1 MTTIKINNGDIFVDE
16 DTGQLTLITELEEA
30 SQSIAR
36 HILSEYN
43 SFFDEGN
50 ELITFSF
57 GASFGVLTE
66 SLVDQY
72 LTEAVNRLIIKQ
84 QEVDSDS
91 RILKVNQIKTRLVG
105 ISTLVFLIEVLFE
118 TGDTVSVIDKVNIK
132 PVGLDHLLDPSAF
145 LEV

>member
-1 MTTIKINNGDIFVDE
+1 MTTVQISNGDIFVND
-16 DTGQLTLITELEEA
+16 DNGRLGYLDGIEEA
-30 SQSIAR
+30 SQSVAR

-57 GASFGVLTE
+57 GGSFGTLTD

-84 QEVDSDS
+84 QQAGLQS

-105 ISTLVFLIEVLFE
+105 MSTVVFLIEVLFDD
-118 TGDTVSVIDKVNIK
+118 GQTVSVVDKVNIK
-132 PVGLDHLLDPSAF
+132 PTALDHILDPSAF
-145 LEV
+145 IEV